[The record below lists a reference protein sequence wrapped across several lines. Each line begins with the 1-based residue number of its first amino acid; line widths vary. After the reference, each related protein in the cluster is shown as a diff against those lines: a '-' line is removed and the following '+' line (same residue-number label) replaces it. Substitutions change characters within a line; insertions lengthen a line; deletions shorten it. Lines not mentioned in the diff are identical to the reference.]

1 MAAVELKT
9 LEGSLN
15 KNIPDALLSK
25 QKELDTLKKR
35 AMERDEELRA
45 LESTLAQK
53 GEERKIEIET
63 LKNDLGHERQA
74 WMTTG
79 NE

>member
-1 MAAVELKT
+1 MVAVELK
-9 LEGSLN
+9 SLAESHN
-15 KNIPDALLSK
+15 KTTPDALLSK
-25 QKELDTLKKR
+25 QEELDTLVKR
-35 AMERDEELRA
+35 ALEKDEELRA

-53 GEERKIEIET
+53 GEERKTEIET
-63 LKNDLGHERQA
+63 LKKDLGHERQA